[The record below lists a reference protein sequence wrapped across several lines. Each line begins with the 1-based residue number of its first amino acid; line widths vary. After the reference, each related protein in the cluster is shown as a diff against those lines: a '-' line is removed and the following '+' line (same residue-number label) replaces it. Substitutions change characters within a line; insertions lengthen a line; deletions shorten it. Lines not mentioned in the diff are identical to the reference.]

1 MFIFFQDHFKP
12 RTSYE
17 PERIEYNALNIL
29 AEYQVY
35 NLEWCKNELN
45 LNDFQAAF
53 VLHMFWQ
60 LLEFD
65 PDEQDA
71 NVLESAM
78 NINDHKDSLAGSGKG
93 P

>member
-1 MFIFFQDHFKP
+1 
-12 RTSYE
+12 
-17 PERIEYNALNIL
+17 
-29 AEYQVY
+29 
-35 NLEWCKNELN
+35 
-45 LNDFQAAF
+45 
-53 VLHMFWQ
+53 MFWQ